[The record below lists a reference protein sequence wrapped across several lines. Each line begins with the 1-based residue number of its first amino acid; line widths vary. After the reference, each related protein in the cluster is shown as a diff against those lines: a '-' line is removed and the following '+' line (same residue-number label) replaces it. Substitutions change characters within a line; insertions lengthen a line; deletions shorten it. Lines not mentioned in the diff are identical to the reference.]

1 MSFARPFTLL
11 VVSALACST
20 LRLTAQGVLSAQAF
34 STPAE
39 ASVAG
44 PAFSSSTAPAADLP
58 EAPTAGV
65 EDAQATASSPR
76 PGTGEIVPKNRIGIM
91 PGQSAQPL
99 SARDKVTFGLVH
111 AFNPVNIFVWTISSA
126 FSQGIDSAPH
136 FGQGWGPYAQR
147 YGSTGARSALQTLTT
162 DAVFAPL
169 FHDDPR
175 YYILGRDHRLFNRTI
190 YAVTRTVITRGDSGQ
205 NRPNLALLAGYAVTA
220 GATNS
225 FYPQVDRTGKQT
237 AETFGA
243 SLGGQAG
250 FFLYKEFLDDALRIA
265 HLRK

>member
-20 LRLTAQGVLSAQAF
+20 LPLSAQGVSSAQAF
-34 STPAE
+34 STLAE

-44 PAFSSSTAPAADLP
+44 PAFSSSAAPAADLP
-58 EAPTAGV
+58 DAPAAGG
-65 EDAQATASSPR
+65 EDAQATALSPPSR
-76 PGTGEIVPKNRIGIM
+76 NGEIVPKYRIGIL
-91 PGQSAQPL
+91 PGQTAQPL
-99 SARDKVTFGLVH
+99 SARDKVNFGLEH

-147 YGSTGARSALQTLTT
+147 YGSTGARSVMQTLAT
-162 DAVFAPL
+162 DSVFAPI

-175 YYILGRDHRLFNRTI
+175 YYILGSDHTPLNRSI
-190 YAVTRTVITRGDSGQ
+190 YAITRTVITRSDSGQ
-205 NRPNLALLAGYAVTA
+205 NRINLPVLVGYAVTA

-225 FYPQVDRTGKQT
+225 FYPQADRTAKQT
-237 AETFGA
+237 METFGA